1 MTTIN
6 DNITYNLYKK
16 RNEMYGFLI
25 DSYKIKRD
33 YFNEIIKGSNMK
45 RLYILNLLKNS
56 TESSDINNLIIEA
69 YTQKVRLL
77 REQIVAAN
85 MEFIHLKSMIDKVTC
100 VKNLNM
106 EQLNNYNSVRELE
119 ILKLSNGLSG
129 DWTDSEKKTIDEYKS
144 NMTAINDELNN
155 NINNICNK
163 IYNPYDNIEGIN
175 DTDKNIQKLN
185 KSSMK
190 KMMKAQSLQN
200 ELKDSCDQ
208 IYLSNSHKGI
218 GITKGEQY
226 TISPFK

>member
-1 MTTIN
+1 MT
-6 DNITYNLYKK
+6 
-16 RNEMYGFLI
+16 E
-25 DSYKIKRD
+25 
-33 YFNEIIKGSNMK
+33 
-45 RLYILNLLKNS
+45 
-56 TESSDINNLIIEA
+56 
-69 YTQKVRLL
+69 
-77 REQIVAAN
+77 
-85 MEFIHLKSMIDKVTC
+85 
-100 VKNLNM
+100 
-106 EQLNNYNSVRELE
+106 
-119 ILKLSNGLSG
+119 
-129 DWTDSEKKTIDEYKS
+129 
-144 NMTAINDELNN
+144 INDELNN